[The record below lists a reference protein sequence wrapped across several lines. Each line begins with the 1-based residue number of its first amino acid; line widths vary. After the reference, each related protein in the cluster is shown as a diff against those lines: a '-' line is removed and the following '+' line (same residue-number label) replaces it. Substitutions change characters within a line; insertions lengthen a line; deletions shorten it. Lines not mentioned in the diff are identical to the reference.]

1 MCIDYEIS
9 NKFSKDAE
17 NNRGSQRNFLKD
29 KVLNAVKKFQEIGIS
44 TFVTVVISD
53 TNLDNKVIWFF
64 FHSDSI

>member
-29 KVLNAVKKFQEIGIS
+29 KVLNAVKKFQEIGIR
-44 TFVTVVISD
+44 TFATVVISD
-53 TNLDNKVIWFF
+53 TNLDKKVLFF
-64 FHSDSI
+64 CLHCNG